1 MARMI
6 FEKSLHESVWAVY
19 RDTASRSG
27 NTIEAFGR
35 ALAVVQKARPEM
47 AIDDAR
53 REVAAMIA
61 MEPERTLS
69 GQSGDNV
76 L

>member
-1 MARMI
+1 MI
-6 FEKSLHESVWAVY
+6 FEKSLHESVWAAY

-27 NTIEAFGR
+27 NTIDAFGR
-35 ALAVVQKARPEM
+35 ALAVVQEARPDM
-47 AIDDAR
+47 AVGDAR

-69 GQSGDNV
+69 GQSRDN
-76 L
+76 LL